1 MSIDAWILEKAAFAC
16 FSGVTED
23 SFKRLLFL
31 NISKVVKE
39 NPNITTNRAFGLVNS
54 RIIVSRPDFEAA
66 VLAMETPFKRLKINK
81 YKRRDSVASDLN
93 PVNKNPRQV
102 VHLNVVEDC
111 EPWQIWVKAIT
122 EKYPELSIWV
132 EE

>member
-1 MSIDAWILEKAAFAC
+1 MSTDAWILEKAAFAC

-31 NISKVVKE
+31 HISKVVKE
-39 NPNITTNRAFGLVNS
+39 NQNITTNRAFG
-54 RIIVSRPDFEAA
+54 IVSDRIVVNRPDFEAA
-66 VLAMETPFKRLKINK
+66 VRALETPFKRLKINK
-81 YKRRDSVASDLN
+81 YKRRSVSASD
-93 PVNKNPRQV
+93 VNQTSNNTRQV

-111 EPWQIWVKAIT
+111 APWNVWVKAVT

-132 EE
+132 DE